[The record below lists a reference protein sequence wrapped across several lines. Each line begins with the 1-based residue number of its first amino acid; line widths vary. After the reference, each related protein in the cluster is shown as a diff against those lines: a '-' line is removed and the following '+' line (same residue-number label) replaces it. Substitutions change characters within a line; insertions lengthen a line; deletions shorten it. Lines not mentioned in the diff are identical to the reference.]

1 MLPLHQSMTELGDL
15 LRDVAASFAPA
26 AARAGVNLSV
36 EFTAELALEIDPVR
50 IRQVLD
56 NLVTNAL
63 RYTPE
68 GGEIALGLTTV
79 AGNAE
84 IMVHDTGRGMPE
96 DEASRMFER
105 FVKSAD
111 SGGSGLGLAIAKG
124 LVEAHGGTIGA
135 KSTPGKGTTVTI
147 HLPNDD

>member
-1 MLPLHQSMTELGDL
+1 LGEM

-26 AARAGVNLSV
+26 AARTGVNLAVDS
-36 EFTAELALEIDPVR
+36 TAEVSLEIDPVR

-68 GGEIALGLTTV
+68 GGAIALGLTAV
-79 AGNAE
+79 EGHAE
-84 IMVHDTGRGMPE
+84 ITVHDTGCGLPA

-124 LVEAHGGTIGA
+124 LVEAHGGAIGA
-135 KSTPGKGTTVTI
+135 ESAPGEGTTVTI
-147 HLPNDD
+147 RLPNSGRAD